1 MLQEA
6 QDTSVP
12 LRRAHEELRRVTG
25 FDFHA
30 MGELEI
36 YVVRPREE
44 FFLAEDQRGYHEFFP
59 PPSTRVPS
67 SGPGPCSTSPRPA
80 VRSSTACI
88 STPV

>member
-30 MGELEI
+30 MGELEV

-44 FFLAEDQRGYHEFFP
+44 LFLAEGQRGYHEFSP
-59 PPSTRVPS
+59 PLQQGCRVP
-67 SGPGPCSTSPRPA
+67 GHAVHRPGR
-80 VRSSTACI
+80 R
-88 STPV
+88 

>member
-59 PPSTRVPS
+59 PPLQQGYRVP
-67 SGPGPCSTSPRPA
+67 GPGHAVHRPG
-80 VRSSTACI
+80 RR
-88 STPV
+88 

>member
-44 FFLAEDQRGYHEFFP
+44 FFLAEGQRGYHEFFP
-59 PPSTRVPS
+59 PPQQGCRVP
-67 SGPGPCSTSPRPA
+67 GPGHAVHRPG
-80 VRSSTACI
+80 RR
-88 STPV
+88 